1 MRGQTVLLAG
11 SCRTEPQGATYVG
24 EVDPD
29 ERIVVTVYLKRRTPD
44 RYQPG
49 SAGDLARLSKPIT
62 RRALSVERRR
72 THGRAANR
80 IRRLAARFGVTL
92 CGFDLSQRIVVLEAT
107 ARQMTEILGA
117 TLRIYD
123 DGDCRFRARV
133 GSLVVPKEIAPW
145 TRAILGFDQ
154 RPIARPVPRLRP
166 QVGAALG
173 TGMWP
178 TEVAALYGIP
188 LDHDVSKICVGI
200 IALGGGY
207 LATDLAKALAAM
219 GREPPTIIDQSVA
232 TPSATGGSASAGGS
246 ATAGGSVS
254 AGGAAPANGN
264 HFGGGSVAD
273 EEIALDLQIL
283 ASLLPKA
290 RIVVYFAGN
299 TIQSLVGAIN
309 QAIFDDV
316 NRPQVLSVSWG
327 SAEMFWSSSA
337 RDAMQAVLADAQR
350 LKVTVLFAAGDEL
363 ATGGLDDGKAHV
375 WFPSSSPYALGCG
388 GTQPAIAGA
397 ASSEEVVWNDGTS
410 GTGGGVSDFY
420 PVPAYQS
427 ALALPPSVNDGK
439 IRRGVPDVAAAAAA
453 TPGYRIVLNGSEMV
467 KDGTSAATPLWAG
480 LIAIANAVRGE
491 PLGFANSALYS
502 NPAALR
508 QIDRG
513 NNRVAGKGYEAGP
526 GWNACTGLGVPKGAD
541 IVAALAAIPVA

>member
-1 MRGQTVLLAG
+1 MGQTVPLAG
-11 SCRTEPQGATYVG
+11 SYRTEPQGATYVG

-44 RYQPG
+44 LYQPG
-49 SAGDLARLSKPIT
+49 SAGDLARLSKPVT

-80 IRRLAARFGVTL
+80 IKKLAARFGVTL
-92 CGFDLSQRIVVLEAT
+92 CGFDLSQRIVALEAT

-123 DGDCRFRARV
+123 DGHCRFRARV

-154 RPIARPVPRLRP
+154 RPIVKPVPRLRP

-173 TGMWP
+173 AGMWP

-219 GREPPTIIDQSVA
+219 GREPPNIIDQSVG
-232 TPSATGGSASAGGS
+232 TPT
-246 ATAGGSVS
+246 TAGGSVS
-254 AGGAAPANGN
+254 AGGPAPANGN

-316 NRPQVLSVSWG
+316 NRPQVLSISWG
-327 SAEMFWSSSA
+327 SAEMFWSPSA

-388 GTQPAIAGA
+388 GTQPANGGAGA
-397 ASSEEVVWNDGTS
+397 GEEVVWNDGTS

-480 LIAIANAVRGE
+480 LIAIANAVRDE
-491 PLGFANSALYS
+491 PVGFANSALYS
-502 NPAALR
+502 NPAAFR
-508 QIDRG
+508 QIDHG
-513 NNRVAGKGYEAGP
+513 DNRVGGKGYAAGP
-526 GWNACTGLGVPKGAD
+526 GWNACTGLGVPNGAD

>member
-1 MRGQTVLLAG
+1 MRGQTVPLAG

-44 RYQPG
+44 LYQPG

-80 IRRLAARFGVTL
+80 IKRLAARFGVTL
-92 CGFDLSQRIVVLEAT
+92 CGGFDLSQRIVVLEAT

-123 DGDCRFRARV
+123 DGYCRFRARV

-154 RPIARPVPRLRP
+154 RPIVKPVPRLRP

-173 TGMWP
+173 AGMWP

-219 GREPPTIIDQSVA
+219 GREPPAIIDQSVG
-232 TPSATGGSASAGGS
+232 TPT
-246 ATAGGSVS
+246 TAGSSVS
-254 AGGAAPANGN
+254 AGGTAPASGN

-327 SAEMFWSSSA
+327 SAEMFWSPSA

-375 WFPSSSPYALGCG
+375 LVSLIEPLRARLRRHADCQWWRWSGRGSRLERRHQRDRRRRQRFLPG
-388 GTQPAIAGA
+388 AGLSIGA
-397 ASSEEVVWNDGTS
+397 
-410 GTGGGVSDFY
+410 
-420 PVPAYQS
+420 
-427 ALALPPSVNDGK
+427 
-439 IRRGVPDVAAAAAA
+439 RAAAI
-453 TPGYRIVLNGSEMV
+453 G
-467 KDGTSAATPLWAG
+467 
-480 LIAIANAVRGE
+480 
-491 PLGFANSALYS
+491 
-502 NPAALR
+502 
-508 QIDRG
+508 Q
-513 NNRVAGKGYEAGP
+513 
-526 GWNACTGLGVPKGAD
+526 
-541 IVAALAAIPVA
+541 

>member
-1 MRGQTVLLAG
+1 MMGRTVPLAG
-11 SCRTEPQGATYVG
+11 SDRAVPIGATYVG

-29 ERIVVTVYLKRRTPD
+29 ERIVITVYLKRRTPD
-44 RYQPG
+44 LYQPG
-49 SAGDLARLSKPIT
+49 SAGDLARLSKPVT

-80 IRRLAARFGVTL
+80 IRKLAARFGVTL

-123 DGDCRFRARV
+123 DGHCRFRARV
-133 GSLVVPKEIAPW
+133 GPLVVPKGIAPW

-154 RPIARPVPRLRP
+154 RPIVRPVPRLRP

-173 TGMWP
+173 AGMWP

-188 LDHDVSKICVGI
+188 LDHDVSKICVG
-200 IALGGGY
+200 GGGY

-232 TPSATGGSASAGGS
+232 TPTTASGAAPAS
-246 ATAGGSVS
+246 GSVS

-309 QAIFDDV
+309 QAIFDNV

-327 SAEMFWSSSA
+327 SAEMFWSPSA

-388 GTQPAIAGA
+388 GTQPANGGTGPG
-397 ASSEEVVWNDGTS
+397 EEVVWNDGMS

-480 LIAIANAVRGE
+480 LIAIANAARGE
-491 PLGFANSALYS
+491 PVGFANSALYS
-502 NPAALR
+502 NPAAFR
-508 QIDRG
+508 QIDHG
-513 NNRVAGKGYEAGP
+513 DNRVGGKGYQAGP
-526 GWNACTGLGVPKGAD
+526 GWNACTGLGVPNGAD

>member
-1 MRGQTVLLAG
+1 MKGQTVPLAG
-11 SCRTEPQGATYVG
+11 SYRTEPQGAKYVG

-29 ERIVVTVYLKRRTPD
+29 ERIVVTFYLKRRTPD
-44 RYQPG
+44 QYQPG
-49 SAGDLARLSKPIT
+49 SAGDLARLSKPTT

-72 THGRAANR
+72 THARAANR
-80 IRRLAARFGVTL
+80 IKRLAARFHVTL
-92 CGFDLSQRIVVLEAT
+92 CGFDLSQRIVILEAT
-107 ARQMTEILGA
+107 ARQMTDILGA

-123 DGDCRFRARV
+123 DGHCRFRARI
-133 GSLVVPKEIAPW
+133 GWLVVPKEIAPW

-154 RPIARPVPRLRP
+154 RPIVRPVPRLRP
-166 QVGAALG
+166 LVGAALG
-173 TGMWP
+173 AGSWP
-178 TEVAALYGIP
+178 TEVAALYRIP
-188 LDHDVSKICVGI
+188 LDQDVSKICVGI

-219 GREPPTIIDQSVA
+219 GRESPTIVDQSVA
-232 TPSATGGSASAGGS
+232 TPAAGGS
-246 ATAGGSVS
+246 AV
-254 AGGAAPANGN
+254 PANGN

-388 GTQPAIAGA
+388 GTQPAANGA
-397 ASSEEVVWNDGTS
+397 APGEEVVWNDGTS

-427 ALALPPSVNDGK
+427 ALTLPPSVNDGK
-439 IRRGVPDVAAAAAA
+439 FRRGVPDVAAAAAS
-453 TPGYRIVLNGSEMV
+453 TPGYRIVLNGSEIV

-480 LIAIANAVRGE
+480 LIAIANAARGE
-491 PLGFANSALYS
+491 PLGFVNSALYS

-513 NNRVAGKGYEAGP
+513 DNRAGGKGYEAGP

>member
-1 MRGQTVLLAG
+1 MRGQTVPLAG
-11 SCRTEPQGATYVG
+11 SYRADPQGARYVG

-49 SAGDLARLSKPIT
+49 SAGDLARLSHPIT

-72 THGRAANR
+72 THARAANR
-80 IRRLAARFGVTL
+80 IRKLAARFGVTL

-107 ARQMTEILGA
+107 AWQMTGILGA

-123 DGDCRFRARV
+123 DGHCRFRARV

-154 RPIARPVPRLRP
+154 RPIVRPVPRLRP
-166 QVGAALG
+166 QVGAAPG
-173 TGMWP
+173 AGMWP

-219 GREPPTIIDQSVA
+219 GREPPNIIDQSVA
-232 TPSATGGSASAGGS
+232 TPT
-246 ATAGGSVS
+246 TAGGSVS
-254 AGGAAPANGN
+254 AGGSAPASGN

-327 SAEMFWSSSA
+327 SAEMFWSPSA
-337 RDAMQAVLADAQR
+337 RDAMQAVLADAHR

-388 GTQPAIAGA
+388 GTSLHANQTAIT
-397 ASSEEVVWNDGTS
+397 SEVVWNGGANGGAS
-410 GTGGGVSDFY
+410 GGGVSSFF
-420 PVPAYQS
+420 PTPGWQMGKKATHRGGVS
-427 ALALPPSVNDGK
+427 IALTK
-439 IRRGVPDVAAAAAA
+439 RGVPDVAADADPA
-453 TPGYRIVLNGSEMV
+453 TGYHVRIDGTDTVIG
-467 KDGTSAATPLWAG
+467 GTSAVAPLWAG
-480 LIAIANAVRGE
+480 LIARINQTAGSPAGYLN
-491 PLGFANSALYS
+491 PMLYS
-502 NPAALR
+502 KPQALR
-508 QIDRG
+508 DIISGSNGDFE
-513 NNRVAGKGYEAGP
+513 AAKG
-526 GWNACTGLGVPKGAD
+526 WDACTGLGTPNG
-541 IVAALAAIPVA
+541 AALPGAI

>member
-1 MRGQTVLLAG
+1 VGIRGQTVPLAG
-11 SCRTEPQGATYVG
+11 SYRADPQGATYVG

-49 SAGDLARLSKPIT
+49 SVGDLARLSNPIT

-72 THGRAANR
+72 THARAANR
-80 IRRLAARFGVTL
+80 IKKLAARFGVTL

-107 ARQMTEILGA
+107 AWQMTGILGA

-123 DGDCRFRARV
+123 DGHCRFRARV

-154 RPIARPVPRLRP
+154 RPIVRPAPRLRP
-166 QVGAALG
+166 QVGAAAG
-173 TGMWP
+173 AGMWP

-219 GREPPTIIDQSVA
+219 GREPPNIVDQSVA
-232 TPSATGGSASAGGS
+232 TPT
-246 ATAGGSVS
+246 TAGGSVS
-254 AGGAAPANGN
+254 AGGSAPASGN

-327 SAEMFWSSSA
+327 SAEMFWSPSA
-337 RDAMQAVLADAQR
+337 RDAMQAVLADAHR

-388 GTQPAIAGA
+388 GTQPAAAGA

-480 LIAIANAVRGE
+480 LISIANAARGV
-491 PLGFANSALYS
+491 PVGFVNSALYS

-513 NNRVAGKGYEAGP
+513 NNRAGGKGYEAGP

>member
-1 MRGQTVLLAG
+1 MRRGVTGQKVPLAG
-11 SCRTEPQGATYVG
+11 SCRTEPIGATYVG

-29 ERIVVTVYLKRRTPD
+29 ERIVITVYLKRRTPD

-49 SAGDLARLSKPIT
+49 SAGDLARLSKPVT
-62 RRALSVERRR
+62 RRALAAERKL
-72 THGRAANR
+72 THARAANR
-80 IRRLAARFGVTL
+80 IKRLAARFHVTL

-123 DGDCRFRARV
+123 DGSARFRARV
-133 GSLVVPKEIAPW
+133 GILMVPKEIAPW

-166 QVGAALG
+166 LVEAGAGAGAGAGL
-173 TGMWP
+173 WP
-178 TEVAALYGIP
+178 TEVAALYRIP
-188 LDHDVSKICVGI
+188 LDHDVSNICAGI

-219 GREPPTIIDQSVA
+219 GREPPTIIDQSVQ
-232 TPSATGGSASAGGS
+232 TPT
-246 ATAGGSVS
+246 TAGSP
-254 AGGAAPANGN
+254 APVNGN

-327 SAEMFWSSSA
+327 SAEMFWSPSA
-337 RDAMQAVLADAQR
+337 RDAMQAVLADAKR
-350 LKVTVLFAAGDEL
+350 LKVTVLFAAGDQL
-363 ATGGLDDGKAHV
+363 ATGGLQDGKTHV

-388 GTQPAIAGA
+388 GTQPANGSAGA
-397 ASSEEVVWNDGTS
+397 GEEVVWNDGSS

-427 ALALPPSVNDGK
+427 ALTLPPSVNDGK
-439 IRRGVPDVAAAAAA
+439 TRRGVPDVAAAAAA
-453 TPGYRIVLNGSEMV
+453 TPGYRIVLNGAEMV

-491 PLGFANSALYS
+491 PLGFVNSALYS
-502 NPAALR
+502 NPAAFR

-513 NNRVAGKGYEAGP
+513 DNRVGGKGYQAGP
-526 GWNACTGLGVPKGAD
+526 GWNACTGLGVPKGGD
-541 IVAALAAIPVA
+541 IIAALTAVPVA